1 MKNPNFIT
9 PILLLIL
16 VFVLSSCKGD
26 SNENDKQNTE
36 TDNKT
41 DTIKTETAEENF
53 ELEEIKMDDSKY
65 EPAPDS
71 VRHAL
76 NDLFDSYVALCMAL
90 SYSNPVQAQGNG
102 TMFKKYL
109 KLVDDKYLVGKGAL
123 ADWKDYSEK
132 LNSLSTHIETVPDL
146 ETQRKNLSE
155 FSKLMFNVV
164 KRYGLFDKDAYLFL
178 CSTALDG
185 EGGYW
190 MSETQDIINPFGE
203 SFKSC
208 GKVIEH
214 IEKIP
219 LKKIGK

>member
-1 MKNPNFIT
+1 MKNLNFIT

-26 SNENDKQNTE
+26 SNENDKKNTDKSDTVKKE
-36 TDNKT
+36 TT
-41 DTIKTETAEENF
+41 QENF
-53 ELEEIKMDDSKY
+53 KLEEIKIDVNKY
-65 EPAPDS
+65 EPAADS
-71 VRHAL
+71 VRNAM
-76 NDLFDSYVALCMAL
+76 NDLFDSYVALSMAL

-109 KLVDDKYLVGKGAL
+109 KLVDDKYSVGKEAL

-146 ETQRKNLSE
+146 ETQRETLSE

-164 KRYGLFDKDAYLFL
+164 KRYGLYDKDAYLFV

-190 MSETQDIINPFGE
+190 LSDTQDIINPFGE
-203 SFKSC
+203 SFKTC
-208 GKVIEH
+208 GKIIEH
-214 IEKIP
+214 VERIP
-219 LKKIGK
+219 

>member
-26 SNENDKQNTE
+26 SNENDKQNTDKSD
-36 TDNKT
+36 TVKT
-41 DTIKTETAEENF
+41 DTTNDNF
-53 ELEEIKMDDSKY
+53 KLEEITIDNQKY

-71 VRHAL
+71 VRNAM

-132 LNSLSTHIETVPDL
+132 LNSLSTHIEMVPDL
-146 ETQRKNLSE
+146 GTQRKSLSE

-164 KRYGLFDKDAYLFL
+164 KRYGLYDKDAYLFV

-190 MSETQDIINPFGE
+190 LSDTQDIINPFGE
-203 SFKSC
+203 SFKTC

-214 IEKIP
+214 VERIP
-219 LKKIGK
+219 

>member
-9 PILLLIL
+9 PLLLLIL

-26 SNENDKQNTE
+26 SNENDKKNT
-36 TDNKT
+36 DKS
-41 DTIKTETAEENF
+41 DTVKNENTQENF
-53 ELEEIKMDDSKY
+53 KLEDIKIDDNKY
-65 EPAPDS
+65 EPAADS
-71 VRHAL
+71 VRSAM
-76 NDLFDSYVALCMAL
+76 NDLFDSYVALSVAL

-109 KLVDDKYLVGKGAL
+109 KLVNDKYSVGKEAL

-146 ETQRKNLSE
+146 ETQRETLSE

-164 KRYGLFDKDAYLFL
+164 KRYGVFDKDVYLFV

-185 EGGYW
+185 KGGYW
-190 MSETQDIINPFGE
+190 LSDTKDIINPYGE
-203 SFKSC
+203 SFKTC
-208 GKVIEH
+208 GKVVKHVER
-214 IEKIP
+214 IP
-219 LKKIGK
+219 LKN

>member
-26 SNENDKQNTE
+26 SNENDKQNTDKSD
-36 TDNKT
+36 TVKT
-41 DTIKTETAEENF
+41 DTTNDNF
-53 ELEEIKMDDSKY
+53 KLEEITIDNQKY

-71 VRHAL
+71 VRNAM

-146 ETQRKNLSE
+146 GTQRKSLSE

-164 KRYGLFDKDAYLFL
+164 KRYGLYDKDAYLFV

-190 MSETQDIINPFGE
+190 LSDTQDIINPFGE
-203 SFKSC
+203 SFKTC

-214 IEKIP
+214 VERIP
-219 LKKIGK
+219 